1 VIPIADPAPRR
12 WEIFLEETAKLP
24 AFARRDFLVAWSYRF
39 SFVTDAL
46 ALLLQALL
54 FYFVGLLVDESKL
67 PEVGGSRVSYMEFVV
82 IGIALAAFVQIGLGR
97 VSAAM
102 RQEQMLGTLESI
114 LATPTSPSTIQLGSV
129 VYDLIYVPLR
139 TAIFLALVAIGFDLD
154 FNLGGLLPATLVIL
168 FFIPFVWGLGLIS
181 AAGTLTFRGVST
193 GVGFAITVMTLASGA
208 YFPLELLPH
217 WLETVA
223 IINPMAIAI
232 DGMREPLLGSVDW
245 VETFA
250 QLLLLAPLALVS
262 LGAGMLAFRRAL
274 RRERRRGTL
283 GLY

>member
-1 VIPIADPAPRR
+1 VISAAEPAPRR
-12 WEIFLEETAKLP
+12 WSIFVEETAKLS
-24 AFARRDFLVAWSYRF
+24 AFVRRDFLVAWSYRF
-39 SFVTDAL
+39 AFVTDAL
-46 ALLLQALL
+46 GLLLQALL
-54 FYFVGLLVDESKL
+54 FYFVGLMVDESKL
-67 PEVGGSRVSYMEFVV
+67 PEIGGSPVSYMQFVV

-154 FNLGGLLPATLVIL
+154 FNLAGLPPAMLVVL

-181 AAGTLTFRGVST
+181 AAGTLTFRAGST
-193 GVGFAITVMTLASGA
+193 GVGFAIMIMTLASGA
-208 YFPLELLPH
+208 YFPLDLLPG
-217 WLETVA
+217 WVETAASV
-223 IINPMAIAI
+223 NPMAIAI
-232 DGMREPLLGSVDW
+232 DGMREPLLGTVDW
-245 VETFA
+245 GETLK
-250 QLLLLAPLALVS
+250 QLLVLTPLALVS
-262 LGAGMLAFRRAL
+262 LGAGVLAFRRAL

>member
-1 VIPIADPAPRR
+1 VISAAEPAPRR
-12 WEIFLEETAKLP
+12 WSIFVEETAKLS
-24 AFARRDFLVAWSYRF
+24 AFVRRDFLVAWSYRF
-39 SFVTDAL
+39 AFVTDAL

-67 PEVGGSRVSYMEFVV
+67 PEIGGSPVSYMQFVV

-154 FNLGGLLPATLVIL
+154 FNLAGLPPAMLVVL

-181 AAGTLTFRGVST
+181 AAGTLTFRAGST
-193 GVGFAITVMTLASGA
+193 GVGFAIMIMTLASGA
-208 YFPLELLPH
+208 YFPLDLLPG
-217 WLETVA
+217 WVETAASV
-223 IINPMAIAI
+223 NPMAIAI
-232 DGMREPLLGSVDW
+232 DGMREPLLGTVDW
-245 VETFA
+245 GETLK
-250 QLLLLAPLALVS
+250 QLLVLTPLALVS
-262 LGAGMLAFRRAL
+262 LGAGVLAFRRAL

>member
-1 VIPIADPAPRR
+1 MISAAGHAPGR
-12 WEIFLEETAKLP
+12 WSIFVEETAKLS
-24 AFARRDFLVAWSYRF
+24 AFVRRDFLVAWSYRYA
-39 SFVTDAL
+39 FVTDAL
-46 ALLLQALL
+46 GLLLQALL
-54 FYFVGLLVDESKL
+54 FYFVGLMVDESKL
-67 PEVGGSRVSYMEFVV
+67 PEIGGSPVSYMQFVV

-139 TAIFLALVAIGFDLD
+139 TAIFLALVAIGFHLD
-154 FNLGGLLPATLVIL
+154 FNLAGLPPAMLVVL

-181 AAGTLTFRGVST
+181 AAGTLTFRAGST
-193 GVGFAITVMTLASGA
+193 GVGFAIMIMTLASGA
-208 YFPLELLPH
+208 YFPLDLLPG
-217 WLETVA
+217 WVETA
-223 IINPMAIAI
+223 AAANPMAIAI
-232 DGMREPLLGSVDW
+232 NGMREPLLGSVDW
-245 VETFA
+245 GETLQ
-250 QLLLLAPLALVS
+250 QLLVLVPLALVS
-262 LGAGMLAFRRAL
+262 LGAGVLAFRRAL

>member
-1 VIPIADPAPRR
+1 MVDLRR
-12 WEIFLEETAKLP
+12 GDRQSSPHSCGGTSSSPGAT
-24 AFARRDFLVAWSYRF
+24 DSH
-39 SFVTDAL
+39 FVTDAL
-46 ALLLQALL
+46 GLLLQALL
-54 FYFVGLLVDESKL
+54 FYFVGLMVDESKL
-67 PEVGGSRVSYMEFVV
+67 PEIGGSPVSYMQFVV

-154 FNLGGLLPATLVIL
+154 FNLAGPPPAMLVVI

-181 AAGTLTFRGVST
+181 AAGTLTFRAGAT
-193 GVGFAITVMTLASGA
+193 GVGFAIMIMTLASGA
-208 YFPLELLPH
+208 YFPLDLLPG
-217 WLETVA
+217 WVETAASV
-223 IINPMAIAI
+223 NPMAIAI
-232 DGMREPLLGSVDW
+232 NGMREPLLGTVDW
-245 VETFA
+245 GETLK
-250 QLLLLAPLALVS
+250 QLLVLTPLALVS
-262 LGAGMLAFRRAL
+262 LGAGVLAFRRAL
-274 RRERRRGTL
+274 RRERRRGPL

>member
-1 VIPIADPAPRR
+1 MISAAEPAPRR
-12 WEIFLEETAKLP
+12 WSTFVEETAKLS
-24 AFARRDFLVAWSYRF
+24 AFVRRDFIVAWSYRF
-39 SFVTDAL
+39 AFVTDAL
-46 ALLLQALL
+46 GLLLQALL

-67 PEVGGSRVSYMEFVV
+67 PEIGGSPVSYMQFVV

-139 TAIFLALVAIGFDLD
+139 TGIFLALVAIGFDLD
-154 FNLGGLLPATLVIL
+154 FNLAGLPPAMLVVL

-181 AAGTLTFRGVST
+181 AAGTLTFRAGST
-193 GVGFAITVMTLASGA
+193 GVGFAIMIMTLASGA
-208 YFPLELLPH
+208 YFPLDLLPG
-217 WLETVA
+217 WVETAASV
-223 IINPMAIAI
+223 NPMAIAI
-232 DGMREPLLGSVDW
+232 NGMREPLLGSVDW
-245 VETFA
+245 GETLK
-250 QLLLLAPLALVS
+250 QLLVLTPLALVS
-262 LGAGMLAFRRAL
+262 LGAGVLAFRHAL